1 MSSYRK
7 FYVETRG
14 KVHNLYSS
22 KIFCG
27 WNFSV
32 SSPKIAALQS
42 ASIYKQLEELLAET
56 KQHIH
61 LHWFAKCLLIIMKLA
76 VTSIVIF
83 MICGAGAFIWM
94 LLSHY
99 DIEAPVTISIMIVP
113 IVITIIIHT
122 FPVIISYLVS
132 IINIFCCKNRLF
144 NILVKII

>member
-1 MSSYRK
+1 M
-7 FYVETRG
+7 
-14 KVHNLYSS
+14 HNLYTN

-56 KQHIH
+56 KQHTR
-61 LHWFAKCLLIIMKLA
+61 LHWFAKCLLIIMQLA
-76 VTSIVIF
+76 MTSIVIL
-83 MICGAGAFIWM
+83 MICGASALIWM

-99 DIEAPVTISIMIVP
+99 DIKTPVIISVMIVS

-132 IINIFCCKNRLF
+132 IVCILYCKNSLLDCL
-144 NILVKII
+144 IL